1 MSPSDLPPRFSAW
14 FSDRGWQPRP
24 HQLELLATVRAGRSA
39 LLVAP
44 TGAGKTLAGFL
55 PSLVELSEA
64 GRGKRGLH
72 TLYVSPLKALAV
84 DIARNLDA
92 PIAGMALPVT
102 VETRT
107 GDTPAHKR
115 TRQIARPP
123 DILLTT
129 PEQLSLLL
137 AHREAEALFAGLRTV
152 VLDELHAL
160 VTSKRGDLLAL
171 ALARLRRL
179 APGLRAIGLSAT
191 VREPDELR
199 KYLVAQTQKS
209 PPPSAGE
216 GGRGAAGRGE
226 PPLRLAAIDANTSEA
241 RLPSPDPLRGL
252 PSPAEGGGDAPAAV
266 AAKPSIQMA
275 DLVIATGGAKAD
287 LHMLDIG
294 RTLPLAGHT
303 AKHAMPAIYDL
314 IRTHRTVLV
323 FVNTRLQAEY
333 TFQELWH
340 LNDDTLPIALH
351 HGSLDA
357 SQRRRVEAAMAAGQ
371 LRAIVCTATLDLG
384 IDWGD
389 VDLVVNVGAPKGAS
403 RIMQRIGRANHRMDE
418 PSKAY
423 LVPGNRFEMLECRAA
438 LDAVEEAA
446 QDTPDAR
453 LGAPDVLAQ
462 HVLGMACADAFDP
475 LGLYDEIVSAAPYA
489 GLSWEEFEAVV
500 DYVATGGY
508 ALRAY
513 ERFAKILKG
522 ADGKWRVRDARVAQ
536 QYRMN
541 VGTIVESTHVK
552 VRLARH
558 LRGKPGT
565 VLPKTG
571 RVLGEIEED
580 FCETLTPGDT
590 FLFAGEVLRFE
601 GLAEDECLATRAGPG
616 TDPAIPSYAG
626 SKFPLSTFLAARVR
640 AIIADPF
647 EWDRLPPQLATYL
660 AQQRRHSVLPGERDL
675 LVETFPRSGRYYLT
689 AFPFEGRLAHQTL
702 GMLLTRRLER
712 AGLRPLGFAANDYG
726 IAIWM
731 TKDVSERIALS
742 PGFMEALFDE
752 DMLGDDLEAWLDE
765 SAMMK
770 RTFRQCA
777 VIAGLIE
784 RRFPG
789 QKKTGRQVTISTD
802 LIYDVLRRHQP
813 DHLLLRAA
821 RQDAATGLL
830 DVTRLGMM
838 LRRIR
843 GRIIHR
849 SLDRVS
855 PLSVSVMLEI
865 GRERVYGEGADDILA
880 EAEAALLEEALG

>member
-1 MSPSDLPPRFSAW
+1 M
-14 FSDRGWQPRP
+14 
-24 HQLELLATVRAGRSA
+24 
-39 LLVAP
+39 AP

-55 PSLVELSEA
+55 PSLVALSRSKPSE
-64 GRGKRGLH
+64 RRGLH
-72 TLYVSPLKALAV
+72 TLYISPLKALAV
-84 DIARNLDA
+84 DIARNLEA
-92 PIAGMALPVT
+92 PVSEMGLPVR

-129 PEQLSLLL
+129 PEQLALLI
-137 AHREAEALFAGLRTV
+137 AHREAADLLANLACV
-152 VLDELHAL
+152 ILDELHAL
-160 VTSKRGDLLAL
+160 VTSKRGDLLSL
-171 ALARLRRL
+171 GLARLHRL
-179 APGLRAIGLSAT
+179 SPGLTAIGLSAT

-199 KYLVAQTQKS
+199 KYLVPQGS
-209 PPPSAGE
+209 GPRIRAG
-216 GGRGAAGRGE
+216 
-226 PPLRLAAIDANTSEA
+226 LDAEA
-241 RLPSPDPLRGL
+241 RV
-252 PSPAEGGGDAPAAV
+252 PSPAEGGGSV
-266 AAKPSIQMA
+266 PSMA
-275 DLVIATGGAKAD
+275 DLVVVTGGARPD
-287 LHMLDIG
+287 LRMLESA

-303 AKHAMPAIYDL
+303 AHAAMPAIYAL
-314 IRTHRTVLV
+314 IREHRTVLV

-333 TFQELWH
+333 TFQELWN
-340 LNDDTLPIALH
+340 LNDDLLPIALH

-357 SQRRRVEAAMAAGQ
+357 QQRRRVEAAMAAGQ

-389 VDLVVNVGAPKGAS
+389 VDLVVNIGAPKGAS

-423 LVPGNRFEMLECRAA
+423 LVPANRFEMLECRAA

-453 LGAPDVLAQ
+453 TGALDVLAQ

-475 LGLYDEIVSAAPYA
+475 NDLYAEITSAAPYA
-489 GLSWEEFEAVV
+489 GLAWEDFEAVV

-513 ERFAKILKG
+513 ERFAKILRG
-522 ADGKWRVRDARVAQ
+522 ADGLWRVRDGRVAQ

-541 VGTIVESTHVK
+541 IGTIVESAKVK
-552 VRLARH
+552 VRLVRS
-558 LRGKPGT
+558 LRAKPGT

-571 RVLGEIEED
+571 RVLGEVEED
-580 FCETLTPGDT
+580 FAETLTPGDT

-601 GLAEDECLATRAGPG
+601 GLVEDEAMVTRAGPG

-626 SKFPLSTFLAARVR
+626 AKFPLSTFLAARVR
-640 AIIADPF
+640 ALIADPF
-647 EWDRLPPQLATYL
+647 EWDRLPKQVADYL
-660 AQQRRHSVLPGERDL
+660 VQQRSRSVLPGPKDL
-675 LVETFPRSGRYYLT
+675 LVETFPRAKRHYLT

-726 IAIWM
+726 IAIW
-731 TKDVSERIALS
+731 TTRDVSERIAEDPDFL
-742 PGFMEALFDE
+742 ADLFAQ
-752 DMLGDDLEAWLDE
+752 DMLGDDLEAWLAE

-784 RRFPG
+784 RRHPG

-802 LIYDVLRRHQP
+802 LVYDVLRRHQP

-830 DVTRLGMM
+830 DVRRLGVM
-838 LRRIR
+838 LERIQ

-849 SLDRVS
+849 ALDRVS

-865 GRERVYGEGADDILA
+865 GREKVYGEGADEILA
-880 EAEAALLEEALG
+880 EAEAQLLEEALS

>member
-1 MSPSDLPPRFSAW
+1 MPSPKKLPPRFSAW
-14 FSDRGWQPRP
+14 FAARGWSPRP

-55 PSLVELSEA
+55 PSLVELSERA
-64 GRGKRGLH
+64 EGERGKTKGLH

-92 PIAGMALPVT
+92 PIAGMNLAVT

-115 TRQIARPP
+115 ARQIQRPP

-137 AHREAEALFAGLRTV
+137 AHREAEGFFAGLRTV

-160 VTSKRGDLLAL
+160 VTSKRGDLLSL
-171 ALARLRRL
+171 ALARVRRL
-179 APGLRAIGLSAT
+179 APEARTIGLSAT
-191 VREPDELR
+191 VRQPDELR
-199 KYLVAQTQKS
+199 KYLVSQN
-209 PPPSAGE
+209 PSASAKS
-216 GGRGAAGRGE
+216 GGISA
-226 PPLRLAAIDANTSEA
+226 PP
-241 RLPSPDPLRGL
+241 
-252 PSPAEGGGDAPAAV
+252 
-266 AAKPSIQMA
+266 MA
-275 DLVIATGGAKAD
+275 DLVVVKGGAKPD

-294 RTLPLAGHT
+294 RTLPLSGHT
-303 AKHAMPAIYDL
+303 ARHAMPAIYDL
-314 IRTHRTVLV
+314 IRGHRMVLV

-333 TFQELWH
+333 TFQELWR

-389 VDLVVNVGAPKGAS
+389 VDLVINVGAPKGAS

-475 LGLYDEIVSAAPYA
+475 LGLYEEIISAAPYA
-489 GLSWEEFEAVV
+489 SLSWEDFEAVV

-513 ERFAKILKG
+513 ERFAKILRG
-522 ADGKWRVRDARVAQ
+522 PDGKWRVRDARVAQ

-541 VGTIVESTHVK
+541 IGTIIEATHIK
-552 VRLARH
+552 VRLTRM
-558 LRGKPGT
+558 LRSKPGT
-565 VLPKTG
+565 AIPRGG
-571 RVLGEIEED
+571 RVLGEVEED
-580 FCETLTPGDT
+580 FAETLTVGDT

-601 GLAEDECLATRAGPG
+601 GLSEDECLVTRAGPG

-626 SKFPLSTFLAARVR
+626 AKFPLSTFLAARVR

-647 EWDRLPPQLATYL
+647 EWDRLPRQLSDYL
-660 AQQRRHSVLPGERDL
+660 AQQRRHSALPGERDL
-675 LVETFPRSGRYYLT
+675 LVETFARAGRHYLT

-712 AGLRPLGFAANDYG
+712 ARLRPLGFAANDYG
-726 IAIWM
+726 IAIWC
-731 TKDVSERIALS
+731 TKDVSERAALS

-843 GRIIHR
+843 GRITHR
-849 SLDRVS
+849 ALDRVS

-865 GRERVYGEGADDILA
+865 GRERVYGEGADEILA
-880 EAEAALLEEALG
+880 EAEAELLQEALG

>member
-1 MSPSDLPPRFSAW
+1 MSDPSEILPERFRAW
-14 FSDRGWQPRP
+14 FAGRGWAPRS
-24 HQLELLATVRAGRSA
+24 HQLDLLRIAGAGRSA

-55 PSLVELSEA
+55 PSLVALAE
-64 GRGKRGLH
+64 RGPQRKAAGLH

-92 PIAGMALPVT
+92 PIAEMALPVR

-115 TRQIARPP
+115 TRQISRPP

-129 PEQLSLLL
+129 PEQLALLI
-137 AHREAEALFAGLRTV
+137 AHREAAEFFSGLRCV

-160 VTSKRGDLLAL
+160 VTSKRGDLLSL
-171 ALARLRRL
+171 ALARLHRL
-179 APGLRAIGLSAT
+179 SPGLAAIGLSAT

-199 KYLVAQTQKS
+199 KYLVPQGPLPPPPAARGDGAADPDAS
-209 PPPSAGE
+209 PPPPRPSP
-216 GGRGAAGRGE
+216 GRDGE
-226 PPLRLAAIDANTSEA
+226 PVVP
-241 RLPSPDPLRGL
+241 P
-252 PSPAEGGGDAPAAV
+252 
-266 AAKPSIQMA
+266 MA
-275 DLVIATGGAKAD
+275 DLVTVAGGAKAD
-287 LHMLDIG
+287 LRMLDLG
-294 RTLPLAGHT
+294 RALPISGHT
-303 AKHAMPAIYDL
+303 AWHSMPAIYDL
-314 IRTHRTVLV
+314 IREHRTTLV

-333 TFQELWH
+333 TFQELWR
-340 LNDDTLPIALH
+340 LNDDALPIAIH

-357 SQRRRVEAAMAAGQ
+357 QQRRRVEAAMAAGQ

-423 LVPGNRFEMLECRAA
+423 LVPGNRFEMLECQAA

-453 LGAPDVLAQ
+453 QGALDVLAQ

-475 LGLYDEIVSAAPYA
+475 LDLYDEIVSAGPYA
-489 GLSWEEFEAVV
+489 GLTWESFEQVV

-513 ERFAKILKG
+513 ERFAKILRG
-522 ADGKWRVRDARVAQ
+522 PDGLWRVRDARTAQ
-536 QYRMN
+536 AYRMN
-541 VGTIVESTHVK
+541 VGTIVEAARVK
-552 VRLARH
+552 VRLGRT

-571 RVLGEIEED
+571 RVLGEIEDE
-580 FCETLTPGDT
+580 FAETLTVGDT
-590 FLFAGEVLRFE
+590 FLFAGETLRFE
-601 GLAEDECLATRAGPG
+601 GLAEDECLVTRAPAG

-626 SKFPLSTFLAARVR
+626 AKFPLSTFLAARVR
-640 AIIADPF
+640 ALIADPF
-647 EWDRLPPQLATYL
+647 EWDRLPEQIGAYL
-660 AQQRRHSVLPGERDL
+660 LQQRRRSVLPGERDL
-675 LVETFPRSGRYYLT
+675 LVETFPRGKRYYLT

-712 AGLRPLGFAANDYG
+712 SGLRPLGFAANDYG
-726 IAIWM
+726 IAIWS
-731 TKDVSERIALS
+731 TRDVSERAAID
-742 PGFMEALFDE
+742 PDFIGDLFAV

-784 RRFPG
+784 RHHPG
-789 QKKTGRQVTISTD
+789 QKKSGRQVTISTD
-802 LIYDVLRRHQP
+802 LIYDVLRKHQP

-830 DVTRLGMM
+830 DVRRLGMM
-838 LRRIR
+838 LERIQ

-865 GRERVYGEGADDILA
+865 GRERVYGEGADEILA
-880 EAEAALLEEALG
+880 EAEAELLQEALS

>member
-1 MSPSDLPPRFSAW
+1 MRL
-14 FSDRGWQPRP
+14 
-24 HQLELLATVRAGRSA
+24 VRAGRSA

-55 PSLVELSEA
+55 PSLVSLSE
-64 GRGKRGLH
+64 RGEARPKKPVLH
-72 TLYVSPLKALAV
+72 TLYISPLKALAV
-84 DIARNLDA
+84 DIARNLEA
-92 PIAGMALPVT
+92 PIAEIGLDVR

-107 GDTPAHKR
+107 GDTPSHKR
-115 TRQIARPP
+115 ARQVSRPP

-129 PEQLSLLL
+129 PEQLSLLI
-137 AHREAEALFAGLRTV
+137 AHREAADLFAGLRCV
-152 VLDELHAL
+152 ILDELHAL
-160 VTSKRGDLLAL
+160 VTSKRGDLLSL
-171 ALARLRRL
+171 ALARLHKL
-179 APGLRAIGLSAT
+179 SPGLGSIGLSAT

-199 KYLVAQTQKS
+199 RYLVPQVLEA
-209 PPPSAGE
+209 PPS
-216 GGRGAAGRGE
+216 
-226 PPLRLAAIDANTSEA
+226 
-241 RLPSPDPLRGL
+241 
-252 PSPAEGGGDAPAAV
+252 
-266 AAKPSIQMA
+266 MA
-275 DLVIATGGAKAD
+275 DLVVVAGGARAD
-287 LHMLDIG
+287 LHMLDLG
-294 RTLPLAGHT
+294 RPLPISGHT
-303 AKHAMPAIYDL
+303 AWHSMEAIYDL
-314 IRTHRTVLV
+314 IKRHRTTLV

-333 TFQELWH
+333 TFQELWR
-340 LNDDTLPIALH
+340 LNEDTLPIAIH

-357 SQRRRVEAAMAAGQ
+357 AQRRRVEAAMAAGG

-423 LVPGNRFEMLECRAA
+423 LVPGNRFEMLECQAA

-453 LGAPDVLAQ
+453 EGALDVLAQ
-462 HVLGMACADAFDP
+462 HVLGMACADAFDAND
-475 LGLYDEIVSAAPYA
+475 LYEEIVSASPYA
-489 GLSWEEFEAVV
+489 DLTWERFEQVV

-513 ERFAKILKG
+513 ERFAKILRG
-522 ADGKWRVRDARVAQ
+522 PDGLWRVRDARTAQ
-536 QYRMN
+536 AYRMN
-541 VGTIVESTHVK
+541 VGTIVEAARVK
-552 VRLARH
+552 VRLGRS

-571 RVLGEIEED
+571 RVLGEIEDE
-580 FCETLTPGDT
+580 FAETLTPGDT
-590 FLFAGEVLRFE
+590 FLFAGETLRFE
-601 GLAEDECLATRAGPG
+601 GLAEDEALVTRAPPG

-640 AIIADPF
+640 ALIADPF
-647 EWDRLPPQLATYL
+647 EWDRLPKQIGDYL
-660 AQQRRHSVLPGERDL
+660 LQQRRRSVLPGQRDL
-675 LVETFPRSGRYYLT
+675 LVETFPRGKRHYLT

-731 TKDVSERIALS
+731 TRDISERAAFD
-742 PGFMEALFDE
+742 PGFMAELFGE

-784 RRFPG
+784 RHHPG

-802 LIYDVLRRHQP
+802 LIFDVLRKHEP
-813 DHLLLRAA
+813 GHLLLAAA

-830 DVTRLGMM
+830 DVRRLGMM
-838 LRRIR
+838 LERIQ

-849 SLDRVS
+849 ALDRVS

-865 GRERVYGEGADDILA
+865 GRERVYGEGADEILA
-880 EAEAALLEEALG
+880 EAEAELLQEALA

>member
-1 MSPSDLPPRFSAW
+1 MPEGRLPERFEDW
-14 FSDRGWQPRP
+14 FASRGWAPRP
-24 HQLELLATVRAGRSA
+24 HQIELLGIVQAGRSS

-55 PSLVELSEA
+55 PSLVALSEREPSRKA
-64 GRGKRGLH
+64 RGLH
-72 TLYVSPLKALAV
+72 TLYISPLKALAV
-84 DIARNLDA
+84 DIARNLEA
-92 PIAGMALPVT
+92 PIAEMGLPIR

-107 GDTPAHKR
+107 GDTPSHKR
-115 TRQIARPP
+115 TRQVERPP

-129 PEQLSLLL
+129 PEQLALLI
-137 AHREAEALFAGLRTV
+137 AHREATELFSNLSCV

-160 VTSKRGDLLAL
+160 VTSKRGDLLSL
-171 ALARLRRL
+171 GLARLHRL
-179 APGLRAIGLSAT
+179 SPRLTAIGLSAT
-191 VREPDELR
+191 VREPDDLR
-199 KYLVAQTQKS
+199 RYLVPQPHPEMSQSSLGGCIPS
-209 PPPSAGE
+209 PL
-216 GGRGAAGRGE
+216 RDLE
-226 PPLRLAAIDANTSEA
+226 PPAAPQRLKPKVDDG
-241 RLPSPDPLRGL
+241 R
-252 PSPAEGGGDAPAAV
+252 
-266 AAKPSIQMA
+266 AKDLA
-275 DLVIATGGAKAD
+275 DLVVVKGGAAPD
-287 LHMLDIG
+287 LHMLDTG
-294 RTLPLAGHT
+294 LTLPLAGHT
-303 AKHAMPAIYDL
+303 ATQAMPAIYAL
-314 IRTHRTVLV
+314 IEAHRTVLV

-333 TFQELWH
+333 TFQELWRI
-340 LNDDTLPIALH
+340 NESSLPIALH

-389 VDLVVNVGAPKGAS
+389 VDLVINIGAPKGAS

-423 LVPGNRFEMLECRAA
+423 LVPGNRFEILECQAA
-438 LDAVEEAA
+438 LDAVEAAA

-462 HVLGMACADAFDP
+462 HILGMACADAFDP
-475 LGLYDEIVSAAPYA
+475 VRLYEEIVSAAPYTT
-489 GLSWEEFEAVV
+489 LSWEDFEAVV

-513 ERFAKILKG
+513 ERFAKILRG
-522 ADGKWRVRDARVAQ
+522 PDGLWRVRDARTAQ

-541 VGTIVESTHVK
+541 VGTIVESAKVK
-552 VRLARH
+552 VRLARGV
-558 LRGKPGT
+558 RGKPGAI
-565 VLPKTG
+565 LPKGG

-580 FCETLTPGDT
+580 FADTLTPGDT

-601 GLAEDECLATRAGPG
+601 GLSEDEALATRAGPG

-626 SKFPLSTFLAARVR
+626 AKFPLSTFLAARVR

-647 EWDRLPPQLATYL
+647 EWDRLPKQVADYL
-660 AQQRRHSVLPGERDL
+660 VQQRKRSILPGPDSL
-675 LVETFPRSGRYYLT
+675 LVETFPRAKRYYLT

-702 GMLLTRRLER
+702 GMLLTRRMER
-712 AGLRPLGFAANDYG
+712 ARLRPLGFAANDYG

-731 TKDVSERIALS
+731 TRDVSEAIARE
-742 PGFMEALFDE
+742 PGFLGELFAE

-765 SAMMK
+765 SSLMK

-784 RRFPG
+784 RRYPG

-802 LIYDVLRRHQP
+802 LVYDVLRKHQP
-813 DHLLLRAA
+813 DHMLLRAA

-830 DVTRLGMM
+830 DVARLGMM
-838 LRRIR
+838 LRRIQ
-843 GRIIHR
+843 GRITHKA
-849 SLDRVS
+849 LDRVS

-865 GRERVYGEGADDILA
+865 GREKVYGEGADEILA
-880 EAEAALLEEALG
+880 EAEAQLLEEALG

>member
-1 MSPSDLPPRFSAW
+1 M
-14 FSDRGWQPRP
+14 
-24 HQLELLATVRAGRSA
+24 
-39 LLVAP
+39 AP

-55 PSLVELSEA
+55 PSLVALA
-64 GRGKRGLH
+64 GRGPQTLKPTGLH
-72 TLYVSPLKALAV
+72 TLYISPLKALAV
-84 DIARNLDA
+84 DIARNLEA
-92 PIAGMALPVT
+92 PIAEMGLPVR

-115 TRQIARPP
+115 TRQISRPP

-129 PEQLSLLL
+129 PEQLALLI
-137 AHREAEALFAGLRTV
+137 AHREATDFFSGLRCV
-152 VLDELHAL
+152 ILDELHAL
-160 VTSKRGDLLAL
+160 VTSKRGDLLSL
-171 ALARLRRL
+171 ALARLHRL
-179 APGLRAIGLSAT
+179 SPGLAAIGLSAT

-199 KYLVAQTQKS
+199 KYLVPQGPTR
-209 PPPSAGE
+209 PPASVGAPLRLHEETPNTAAGPGAGPLSRAGE
-216 GGRGAAGRGE
+216 GQGEGGELSGNGSTATRGDVVRPE
-226 PPLRLAAIDANTSEA
+226 PSH
-241 RLPSPDPLRGL
+241 PSPQ
-252 PSPAEGGGDAPAAV
+252 PSPARERGPAL
-266 AAKPSIQMA
+266 PMA
-275 DLVIATGGAKAD
+275 DLVTVSGGARAD
-287 LHMLDIG
+287 LRMLDLG
-294 RTLPLAGHT
+294 RALPISGHT
-303 AKHAMPAIYDL
+303 AWHSMPAIYEL
-314 IRTHRTVLV
+314 IGEHRTTLV

-333 TFQELWH
+333 TFQELWR
-340 LNDDTLPIALH
+340 LNEDALPIAIH

-357 SQRRRVEAAMAAGQ
+357 QQRRRVEAAMAAGQ

-389 VDLVVNVGAPKGAS
+389 VDLVINVGAPKGAS

-423 LVPGNRFEMLECRAA
+423 LVPGNRFEMLECQAA

-453 LGAPDVLAQ
+453 QGALDVLAQ

-475 LGLYDEIVSAAPYA
+475 VDLYDEIVSAAPYA
-489 GLSWEEFEAVV
+489 GLTWESFEQVV

-513 ERFAKILKG
+513 ERFAKILRG
-522 ADGKWRVRDARVAQ
+522 PDGLWRVRDARTAQ
-536 QYRMN
+536 AYRMN
-541 VGTIVESTHVK
+541 VGTIVEAARVK
-552 VRLARH
+552 VRLGRT

-571 RVLGEIEED
+571 RVLGEIEDE
-580 FCETLTPGDT
+580 FAETLTVGDT
-590 FLFAGEVLRFE
+590 FLFAGETLRFE
-601 GLAEDECLATRAGPG
+601 GLAEDECLVTRAPPD

-626 SKFPLSTFLAARVR
+626 AKFPLSTFLAARVR
-640 AIIADPF
+640 ALIADPF
-647 EWDRLPPQLATYL
+647 EWDRLPKQIGEYL
-660 AQQRRHSVLPGERDL
+660 LQQRRRSVLPGERDL
-675 LVETFPRSGRYYLT
+675 LVETFPRGKRSYLT

-726 IAIWM
+726 IAVW
-731 TKDVSERIALS
+731 TTRDVSERAALD
-742 PGFMEALFDE
+742 PDFIGDLFAV

-784 RRFPG
+784 RHHPG

-802 LIYDVLRRHQP
+802 LIYDVLRKHQP

-830 DVTRLGMM
+830 DVRRLGMM
-838 LRRIR
+838 LERIQ

-865 GRERVYGEGADDILA
+865 GRERVYGEGADEILA
-880 EAEAALLEEALG
+880 EAEAELLQEALS